1 MGEVDPRDFLVTA
14 TLRNG
19 TAITIRHVRPDDR
32 ERLARAFRNLEP
44 ETVFTRFFRY
54 VREVTEE
61 DLSWATQTDP
71 DRGVALVATTG
82 TGADEI
88 IIGGGR
94 YIVSGGSEDKRSA
107 ELAFTVEEDYQGL
120 GIASRIL
127 RHLVEIGRRQHLSCF
142 DAYVLCGNASML
154 RVFARSGLPM
164 KQRRDGDVV
173 HVELSLDKPEKR

>member
-1 MGEVDPRDFLVTA
+1 VGEVDPRDFLVTA

-19 TAITIRHVRPDDR
+19 TAITIRHIRPDDR
-32 ERLARAFRNLEP
+32 ERLARAFRNLGP
-44 ETVFTRFFRY
+44 ESVFTRFFHY
-54 VREVTEE
+54 VRELTEE
-61 DLSWATQTDP
+61 DLTRATRTDP

-82 TGADEI
+82 TGAEEI

-94 YIVSGGSEDKRSA
+94 YVVSVAPEGKRSA

-164 KQRRDGDVV
+164 KQRRDGNVV
-173 HVELSLDKPEKR
+173 HVELSLGQPEKP